1 MRTHTFTSAAF
12 LLIAASWVAS
22 GVPAAASASSGTGPS
37 TVAVVQV
44 PTDSSD
50 ADGVIEVCE
59 GQTLNTLGAD
69 GDRLDE
75 STIRLNLASV
85 RRMCA
90 GDGASVETSYNVV
103 AHISYNSATNT
114 MGVSAYANSLP
125 YATYALSCIYR
136 DEPVSGKA
144 GSWSDCGVV
153 RGKNTYFTTRGNY
166 WCPVPGTRWHVNAT
180 LFDANEK
187 ELDHDDAWKVAG

>member
-1 MRTHTFTSAAF
+1 MRTLTFTSAAF

-22 GVPAAASASSGTGPS
+22 GVPAAALAPAGTGPS
-37 TVAVVQV
+37 TVAVDQV
-44 PTDSSD
+44 SIGSAETD
-50 ADGVIEVCE
+50 GLIEVCE
-59 GQTLNTLGAD
+59 GQTLNTLDAD

-75 STIRLNLASV
+75 TTIRLNLASV
-85 RRMCA
+85 SRMCA
-90 GDGASVETSYNVV
+90 GDEVSVEASYNVV

-136 DEPVSGKA
+136 DEHVSAKA